1 MSAEQRRD
9 QFGTESQKNARVDGS
24 YWQIAAEQ
32 EAKGCVFCR
41 LKEKY
46 VIETNDKGALTVNIF
61 PYIDGQLVVIP
72 HRHMETF
79 GELTAEEASALHD
92 LNQRG
97 IQLLN
102 EKMGIDNIWLILRDG
117 NVAGKTVKHLHW
129 NIMPYQ
135 DGMNTW
141 HYDRLERTIAPV
153 DLATKLR
160 EDIGH
165 E

>member
-1 MSAEQRRD
+1 ML
-9 QFGTESQKNARVDGS
+9 K
-24 YWQIAAEQ
+24 
-32 EAKGCVFCR
+32 AKGCVFCR